1 MTITLIGYRGT
12 GKSCVAQRLAERLGL
27 TAVDADAVIEQ
38 RAGQTI
44 REIFAEQEE
53 PGFRALEREVLGEL
67 LRREGIVIAAGGGAV
82 LNEATRREMSAAGP
96 VIWLQA
102 SPGTIARR
110 MAEDAATRDRRPALT
125 QADPLQEIVTL
136 LAVREPLYR
145 ETASVAV
152 GTDGRSVESIVE
164 EIVARLPAAE
174 GRG

>member
-12 GKSCVAQRLAERLGL
+12 GKSCVAQLLAQQLGL

-44 REIFAEQEE
+44 RQIFAEQGE
-53 PGFRALEREVLGEL
+53 PGFRARERDVMAEL
-67 LRREGIVIAAGGGAV
+67 LRRDGIVIAAGGGAV
-82 LNEATRREMSAAGP
+82 LNEVTRREMSAAGP

-102 SPGTIARR
+102 SPATIAQR
-110 MAEDAATRDRRPALT
+110 MADDASTRDRRPALT
-125 QADPLQEIVTL
+125 AADPLQEIVTL

-145 ETASVAV
+145 ETASVTVA
-152 GTDGRSVESIVE
+152 TDGRTIDSIVQ
-164 EIVARLPAAE
+164 EIVAQLSAAE